1 MAKKRK
7 KRSQSSARP
16 NKLSRNRRGVLLTGA
31 VLVLLTGVLTF
42 GSLSLKAKNEEYKA
56 QEAELKTQI
65 QEEQARSQEVEQFQ
79 EYVKTDD
86 YIKDIAEDKLGL
98 VDPNEIIFK
107 PTK

>member
-7 KRSQSSARP
+7 KRNQSVARP
-16 NKLSRNRRGVLLTGA
+16 NKLSRNRRGVLLTGT
-31 VLVLLTGVLTF
+31 VLVLLTGVLAF
-42 GSLSLKAKNEEYKA
+42 GSLSLKAKNDEYKA

-65 QEEQARSQEVEQFQ
+65 QEEQARSKEVEQFK

-107 PTK
+107 PTE